1 MKNAH
6 ERFGELVYLRR
17 TEKTRTHIRV
27 HLSAWIGEDSKAHLV
42 SVVGGDT
49 EIGALAAAFANNDPF
64 TTIDPDGVERIVS
77 LGATPTCF
85 RGPIGV
91 ANRRRPLRHLIGLS
105 QEMIGN
111 ANQDRLLLISEE
123 PMFVWSSLVLHF
135 GLPALPEW
143 ADWFLSELKRRKRMQ
158 ALAGFGYRAV
168 AVKTRRQEL
177 LKLIE
182 QGLRQKKL
190 SFPTTNGPVHWP
202 VSTNALDA
210 TIPKHT
216 QPK

>member
-1 MKNAH
+1 MFSYSRKRRRRRQAMKNAH

-64 TTIDPDGVERIVS
+64 TAIDPEGVERIVS

-91 ANRRRPLRHLIGLS
+91 ANRRRPLRHLVGLS
-105 QEMIGN
+105 QEMVGN
-111 ANQDRLLLISEE
+111 AKQDRLLLISEE
-123 PMFVWSSLVLHF
+123 PMFVSASLVLYF

-143 ADWFLSELKRRKRMQ
+143 ADWFLSELKQEASPGSRWLRISSCGRETPPTGTAQ
-158 ALAGFGYRAV
+158 A
-168 AVKTRRQEL
+168 
-177 LKLIE
+177 
-182 QGLRQKKL
+182 
-190 SFPTTNGPVHWP
+190 
-202 VSTNALDA
+202 D
-210 TIPKHT
+210 
-216 QPK
+216 